1 MILYFRVLTSMF
13 LSLLTI
19 SVLISFVAAIY
30 SFSSDSFG
38 FSEALGM
45 SLIIAMFGLVL
56 FGFTGALFWS
66 ALFKITN
73 RFFKT
78 DFKAHV
84 FSAMLSI
91 PIVIAMFLSLQ
102 SDTGYAAMLKIALM
116 FTMFIFPVALLSL
129 YFYKRSYLNSDSV
142 DV

>member
-1 MILYFRVLTSMF
+1 
-13 LSLLTI
+13 
-19 SVLISFVAAIY
+19 
-30 SFSSDSFG
+30 
-38 FSEALGM
+38 M
-45 SLIIAMFGLVL
+45 SLIIAMFGLIL

-84 FSAMLSI
+84 FSAMLSM

-102 SDTGYAAMLKIALM
+102 SETDYKAMLNVALM
-116 FTMFIFPVALLSL
+116 FTLFILPVAFLSL
-129 YFYKRSYLNSDSV
+129 YFYKRSYLNSNSEDI
-142 DV
+142 